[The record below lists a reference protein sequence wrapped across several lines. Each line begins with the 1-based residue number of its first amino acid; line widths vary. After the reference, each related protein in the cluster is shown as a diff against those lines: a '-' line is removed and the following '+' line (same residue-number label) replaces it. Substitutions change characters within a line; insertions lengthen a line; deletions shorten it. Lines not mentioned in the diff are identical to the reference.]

1 MVQWFEGGDAIGH
14 KDRMASSLEIRLFGD
29 LEVVREG
36 ERVALPQSR
45 KSRALLAYLV
55 LKAIPQR
62 RDTLCEVLWELPDD
76 PRASLRWSLSKL
88 RPIVND
94 PDAERLVADRER
106 AGFVTLGASVDF
118 REVQDAC
125 VAGLEALDTA
135 KLEMLAKKVRGPLLA
150 GLDLPGQPA
159 FESWRMA
166 QQEAARQ
173 LHVRVLDELIHRFED
188 HPVEQATHLRTR
200 LDIDPGDEDMHNH
213 LIAALASSGAR
224 PEAEAQAELSRRVLK
239 EFGGFDENR
248 LKQSA
253 MGAQLSR
260 KPAVVRQ
267 PEPVLEPALRQD
279 IRFCN
284 AADGVR
290 IAYATVGKGPPL
302 LKTANWM
309 NHLEFDWESPVW
321 RHLFRA
327 FSADHTLIRYDSRGN
342 GLSDWDAPELSL
354 DAFVDDLKTVA
365 DAAGLDRFPLFAIS
379 QGCAVAATFAARY
392 PERVSRMVL
401 YGGYARGWRKRLGTE
416 ATTFKEQS
424 EIMISLTRTGWGK
437 SNPAYRQM
445 FTSFFIPNATLE
457 QMEWF
462 NELQR
467 MTTSPENAARLLSAF
482 GDLDASP
489 YLPLVKC
496 PTLVIHARD
505 DARITYG
512 NGRELAAGIP
522 GAQFLTLAGQ
532 NHLILD
538 NEPAWPIFRDEVLR
552 FLAE

>member
-1 MVQWFEGGDAIGH
+1 MT
-14 KDRMASSLEIRLFGD
+14 SPLEIRLFGD
-29 LEVVREG
+29 LEVIRDG

-55 LKAIPQR
+55 LKATPQR
-62 RDTLCEVLWELPDD
+62 RDSLCEALWEAPDD
-76 PRASLRWSLSKL
+76 PRAALRWSLTKL

-106 AGFVTLGASVDF
+106 AGFVALGASVDF

-125 VAGLEALDTA
+125 LAGLEALDTRQLEDLAA
-135 KLEMLAKKVRGPLLA
+135 KIRGPLLA

-166 QQEAARQ
+166 QQETARQ
-173 LHVRVLDELIHRFED
+173 LHVRVLDELVDRFD
-188 HPVEQATHLRTR
+188 ADPVEQARRLRAR
-200 LDIDPGDEDMHNH
+200 LDIDPGNEDMHNR
-213 LIAALASSGAR
+213 LVQALATSGAR
-224 PEAEAQAELSRRVLK
+224 PEAEAQADLSRRVLRD
-239 EFGGFDENR
+239 FGGFDEAR
-248 LKQSA
+248 LKQSTL
-253 MGAQLSR
+253 GAQRGR
-260 KPAVVRQ
+260 KTVLVRQ
-267 PEPVLEPALRQD
+267 PDPVLEPPLRQD

-321 RHLFRA
+321 RHMFRA

-401 YGGYARGWRKRLGTE
+401 YGGYARGWRKRVGDE
-416 ATTFKEQS
+416 ASTFKEQS

-467 MTTSPENAARLLSAF
+467 ITTSPENAARLLSAF

-489 YLPLVKC
+489 SLPHVKC
-496 PTLVIHARD
+496 PTLVIHVRD

-512 NGRELAAGIP
+512 NGRELASGIP
-522 GAQFLTLAGQ
+522 GARFVTLPGQ

-538 NEPAWPIFRDEVLR
+538 NEPAWPLFREEVLR
-552 FLAE
+552 FLAD